1 MGSEKR
7 KHMRFPIH
15 QAIEISFGQED
26 FFNARGVNVS
36 AGGML
41 IETETEL
48 DPQSRIYLFFPV
60 DLEEATYDVEAEGI
74 VRHISK
80 SGKLYQIGVEFFE
93 LTPEQKEMLAA
104 YAERLGA

>member
-1 MGSEKR
+1 MSIDKR

-15 QAIEISFGQED
+15 QAIEISFGQEE
-26 FFNARGVNVS
+26 FFNARGINLS

-60 DLEEATYDVEAEGI
+60 ALEEKNYDVEVEGV
-74 VRHISK
+74 VRHVVK
-80 SGKLYQIGVEFFE
+80 KGDLFHIGIEFYEMRPDNKE
-93 LTPEQKEMLAA
+93 LLEA
-104 YAERLGA
+104 YAVFLGA